1 MTKCLRVSYGKMY
14 CKILRE
20 YYNKSVTVDHVRG
33 YRVKTQKITIKD
45 VAREAGVSISTVSN
59 ALNGVDVLRPETR
72 QHILEVAERL
82 NYVPNLN
89 GRNLKS
95 QYTNVIGLFVTSV
108 RGEYYNILAD
118 AIYQRCKMYG
128 YELNIFVSEK
138 SETMMANILGRR
150 IDGAIILNRYIGE
163 RETALFSETQT
174 PVIFMD
180 RELEGEKLS
189 CVVFDSYHEGEMV
202 AEYLVGLGHRTFAYM
217 DGPDDNYDNIQRL
230 KGFREGL
237 RSKGIILK
245 EDYIIAGR
253 FEKETA
259 YQSMKQ
265 FADSGRPLPDAVFAA
280 NDVSAIGTIEALQ
293 KAGIQVP
300 EQVSVVGCDDIEIA
314 HLVKPSVTTVRTSFE
329 RQGTLAADHLIALIR
344 GEETGRIDVLQGR
357 IIPRESTCER
367 KELLLARNRTNSP
380 NLSQLKLR

>member
-1 MTKCLRVSYGKMY
+1 MRG
-14 CKILRE
+14 
-20 YYNKSVTVDHVRG
+20 YYNKSMTADRVRG
-33 YRVKTQKITIKD
+33 FNVKTQKITIKD

-59 ALNGVDVLRPETR
+59 ALNGVDVLRPETK
-72 QHILEVAERL
+72 QHILRVAERL

-89 GRNLKS
+89 GRNLKT

-118 AIYQRCKMYG
+118 AIYQRCKKYG

-138 SETMMANILGRR
+138 AETMMANILGRR
-150 IDGAIILNRYIGE
+150 IDGAIISNKFIGE
-163 RETALFSETQT
+163 RETVLLFETQT

-180 RELEGEKLS
+180 RELEGEKIAS
-189 CVVFDSYHEGEMV
+189 VVFDSYHEGEMV

-217 DGPDDNYDNIQRL
+217 DGPDDNYDNIHRL

-237 RSKGIILK
+237 GSRGIILH
-245 EDYIIAGR
+245 EDYIIKGR

-265 FADSGRPLPDAVFAA
+265 FVDSGRPLPEAVFAA

-293 KAGIQVP
+293 NAGIRVP

-344 GEETGRIDVLQGR
+344 GEEKGRIDVLQGR
-357 IIPRESTCER
+357 IIPRESTCE
-367 KELLLARNRTNSP
+367 KKDTK
-380 NLSQLKLR
+380 LSGTAQK